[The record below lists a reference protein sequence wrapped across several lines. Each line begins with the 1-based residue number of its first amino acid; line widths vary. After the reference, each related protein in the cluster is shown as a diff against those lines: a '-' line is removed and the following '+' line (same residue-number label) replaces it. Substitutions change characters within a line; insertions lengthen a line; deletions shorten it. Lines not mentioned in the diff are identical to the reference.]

1 MVDDAAPFTLLLP
14 AVFRGNKEVT
24 FFLFL
29 FRGMW
34 INRTRCVV
42 CVPFDGGVLLQFLE
56 GFSLVVSVAAHAVML
71 RASFLLELCRW
82 NSDNKKTVGS
92 TLKNPALRKR
102 RVL

>member
-56 GFSLVVSVAAHAVML
+56 GFSLVVSVGSPKRGGVAAH
-71 RASFLLELCRW
+71 
-82 NSDNKKTVGS
+82 
-92 TLKNPALRKR
+92 LKGGKY
-102 RVL
+102 